1 MTISR
6 SMQRAALSLFLG
18 ASLGT
23 SFAASAQAQAPSQA
37 PAQWPTHSITWI
49 VGYAAGGTTDIV
61 ARAIANKV
69 SQQLGQTVVVMNRP
83 GANSNIG
90 AQAVKRAD
98 ADGYTYY
105 VGSAANAINRTL
117 YENPGYDVI
126 KDFAPVALFVSVPN
140 MLVVNPALPV
150 RSVADYIAYAKAN
163 PGKLTCASSGTG
175 SSIHLSC
182 ELFKMRTGTNIMHVP
197 FTGSG
202 PAMAALLGGQVD
214 SVFDNMPTVKPNV
227 DAGKLRALGVTSAR
241 RSSSASDV
249 PTIAEAGVPG
259 YAVNAWFGLFA
270 PAATDKEIVEKMNR
284 AVNAALKDTE
294 IRAILSQ
301 RVAEP
306 PDNANTPA
314 DFGKHVA
321 REVEEWAAVVKAS
334 GALVN

>member
-1 MTISR
+1 MTVSTSIR
-6 SMQRAALSLFLG
+6 LAAGCLLL
-18 ASLGT
+18 
-23 SFAASAQAQAPSQA
+23 AASVAAPVQAESAA
-37 PAQWPTHSITWI
+37 EWPTRPVTWV

-61 ARAIANKV
+61 ARAIATKV
-69 SQQLGQTVVVMNRP
+69 SQELGQTVVVMNRP

-117 YENPGYDVI
+117 YENAGYDIV

-140 MLVVNPALPV
+140 MLVVNPALPIK
-150 RSVADYIAYAKAN
+150 SVADYIAYAKAN
-163 PGKLTCASSGTG
+163 PGKLTCGSSGTG

-182 ELFKMRTGTNIMHVP
+182 ELFKMRTGTSIMHVP

-227 DAGKLRALGVTSAR
+227 DAGKLRALGVTSAKR
-241 RSSSASDV
+241 SASARDV
-249 PTIAEAGVPG
+249 PTIGEEGVPD

-270 PAATDKEIVEKMNR
+270 PAGTNKEVVAKMNR
-284 AVNAALKDTE
+284 AVNAALRDGE
-294 IRAILSQ
+294 IRTILAQ
-301 RVAEP
+301 RGADA
-306 PDNANTPA
+306 PDGPNTPA
-314 DFGKHVA
+314 EFGEHVR
-321 REVEEWAAVVKAS
+321 REVDKWATVVKAS
-334 GALVN
+334 GAKVN